1 MELTQENNILLV
13 AITGIYFRNRRVS
26 AARKLGRLNGGC
38 VKLERGPSLS
48 RSSFR
53 SENSPHGHLLFAM
66 RINFHYFLFF
76 LCLENRTFPSSEMRE
91 MVEGLKNRM
100 NSLVLEL
107 KEKHHRQ
114 KQDLL
119 ALKKNVH
126 KGRCKQIENE
136 LEFSRQCRQDS
147 LDNNDVSTEIVL
159 RKTICENDM
168 NKGRKMHVKL
178 PWLKCLT

>member
-1 MELTQENNILLV
+1 MELTQKNNILLV
-13 AITGIYFRNRRVS
+13 AIAGTYFRN
-26 AARKLGRLNGGC
+26 LGRLNGGC
-38 VKLERGPSLS
+38 GKLERGPSLS

-53 SENSPHGHLLFAM
+53 SENSPHGHLLFTM

-114 KQDLL
+114 KQGLL
-119 ALKKNVH
+119 ALKKNDH

-136 LEFSRQCRQDS
+136 LEFSRQCRRDS
-147 LDNNDVSTEIVL
+147 LDNNDLSTGIVV

-178 PWLKCLT
+178 PLNVSHEIDC